1 MFKVSIIV
9 DNLANEIMKTLKEY
23 KGVIEEDIIE
33 AVDEV
38 SKETVKDLKS
48 TSQKGQ
54 RGLYKKSWN
63 KKKEKFKNGYCGTV
77 IYSDEYRLTHL
88 LEYGHALKRGG
99 RTVGK
104 TRAFPHI
111 KKAETNASQ
120 MLEEKIMKRIQGE
133 SE

>member
-1 MFKVSIIV
+1 MSIVV
-9 DNLANEIMKTLKEY
+9 DNLANEVMKTLKEY
-23 KGVIEEDIIE
+23 KDATEEEIIK

-38 SKETVKDLKS
+38 SKEAVEDLKN
-48 TSQKGQ
+48 TSQKGE
-54 RGLYKKSWN
+54 RGLYKKSW
-63 KKKEKFKNGYCGTV
+63 KKKREKFKNGYYGTV

-111 KKAETNASQ
+111 KKVEMNAIK
-120 MLEEKIMKRIQGE
+120 MLEEKITKRI
-133 SE
+133 